1 MISGTCNIL
10 KCANPIWQY
19 LGATLKEGKDA
30 KGLEF
35 QKRDGVIFLV
45 GHVDEYADFK
55 SLLNEQA
62 PLTLNFKGLKRLN
75 SVGVR
80 NLLGFIHQW
89 GDKPLVYQECPDVLI
104 DQISMVQDLL
114 GFGKKV
120 AEIESF
126 YAPYVCVS
134 CEHEAEFLIQM
145 PDLTSAKSLEL
156 KNEPCPK
163 CGSEMESELSPEFLQ
178 FLTDSD

>member
-1 MISGTCNIL
+1 MGD
-10 KCANPIWQY
+10 A
-19 LGATLKEGKDA
+19 LKEGNSA

-35 QKRDGVIFLV
+35 RKQDGVIYLE

-62 PLTLNFKGLKRLN
+62 PLVLNFKGLKRLN

-89 GDKPLVYQECPDVLI
+89 GDKPLIYQECPDVLI

-126 YAPYVCVS
+126 YAPYVCVG
-134 CEHEAEFLIQM
+134 CEHEMEFLIKM
-145 PDLTSAKSLEL
+145 PQGKGAKSPEL
-156 KNEPCPK
+156 KEEKCPK
-163 CGSEMESELSPEFLQ
+163 CGKEMECELSPEFLQ